1 MMKNFV
7 TIFVICTLTLAWPSA
22 THARQLSYN
31 TRSLSSGTNIH
42 MLWRDMYGKKRSTA
56 FTVPTYE
63 LREGARAFQAYNQ
76 ADVKRHTYKELKKY
90 ARTLESSAV
99 QIDVKL
105 KRDGVQYGVKARS
118 QHMLT
123 QVQKQLGYRLDK
135 IQEQYYAERG
145 LKTYTENG
153 TNYVMPDHARIA
165 KEYVS
170 KMRPLAAAI
179 KQANRGKSMRET
191 LDYALN
197 FVQAIPYNTLVSR
210 VTSNGQGFATPY
222 GILLNNQGDCD
233 SKSVMYAAIVKN
245 LYPSVGIAMI
255 YVPEHAFLALRLP
268 QGNNDWALR
277 LDGQTYVL
285 TEPAGPS
292 LVPVGK
298 VSPNSKRYL
307 QGKNYSYERINF

>member
-1 MMKNFV
+1 MRSLI
-7 TIFVICTLTLAWPSA
+7 TIFVISALTFTWASSA
-22 THARQLSYN
+22 YARQLSYN

-56 FTVPTYE
+56 FTVPTYDF
-63 LREGARAFQAYNQ
+63 REGARGFKAYSPT
-76 ADVKRHTYKELKKY
+76 DVKRHTYSELKKY
-90 ARTLESSAV
+90 ARTLEGGGTKV
-99 QIDVKL
+99 DVKL
-105 KRDGVQYGVKARS
+105 KHKGVMYSVQARS
-118 QHMLT
+118 QHRLS
-123 QVQKQLGYRLDK
+123 QVQRQMDYRLDK
-135 IQEQYYAERG
+135 IQDQYFKERG

-153 TNYVMPDHARIA
+153 TEYVMPDHGSIA
-165 KEYVS
+165 KEYVA
-170 KMRPLAAAI
+170 KMRPVATAI
-179 KQANRGKSMRET
+179 KQANQGKSMRET

-222 GILLNNQGDCD
+222 GILMNNQGDCD

-245 LYPSVGIAMI
+245 LYPSISVAMI
-255 YVPEHAFLALRLP
+255 YVPEHAFLAIRVP

-285 TEPAGPS
+285 TEPAGPA
-292 LVPVGK
+292 LVPVGQ
-298 VSPNSKRYL
+298 VSPNSKKYL